1 MDTRGRRRRCWTRL
15 FGEVTNIRVR
25 TNLMDCH
32 VDICAPEFL
41 MLFTDN
47 FDYQSIRRDFIVG
60 TLNERE
66 LGNTLYGH
74 EISTREYAA
83 RCTLCDRTTRCRG
96 TC

>member
-1 MDTRGRRRRCWTRL
+1 
-15 FGEVTNIRVR
+15 
-25 TNLMDCH
+25 
-32 VDICAPEFL
+32 

-83 RCTLCDRTTRCRG
+83 RVHSLRSYDAVSRDVLNRWTYPYVPDTRVVPVLNPESFVHQWG
-96 TC
+96 